1 MSQSIQLLNKR
12 IDFWSLVPFIHS
24 LFISVLSVF
33 YSTVA
38 MEVFVSSV
46 GLIFFVCVDFWS
58 TLLHFFFVNV
68 LYLELPQ
75 DNITSVSSHM
85 QTWRKHTNTWFVWV
99 RANFIYLYVHCL
111 WMRCRGSEKVAGKQV
126 FEQVDRSWSL
136 SLGGQHLWLIHG
148 HFWPLV
154 AAGNSP
160 NRCKG
165 KREGLVKRREWG
177 GTEQW
182 WKGSIERQGRALHKK
197 TNTKEG

>member
-126 FEQVDRSWSL
+126 FEQVDHDHWVWGASIYDLFMDTSGRL
-136 SLGGQHLWLIHG
+136 
-148 HFWPLV
+148 WPLGIHQTD
-154 AAGNSP
+154 A
-160 NRCKG
+160 KG
-165 KREGLVKRREWG
+165 KEKVWWNEGSEGEQSSG
-177 GTEQW
+177 G
-182 WKGSIERQGRALHKK
+182 RVR
-197 TNTKEG
+197 